1 MKIEVSNGEIIDKY
15 TILTIKLD
23 KIKDS
28 EKLVNIKKEHDY
40 LLEVVDSIY
49 TALPTEKAN
58 AELAFLHED
67 LLNVNKTLWNIE
79 DFIRESERDETFGAD
94 FIELARSVYYTND
107 DRSEVKKSINI
118 LTGSLFTEEKSY
130 EAY

>member
-118 LTGSLFTEEKSY
+118 LT
-130 EAY
+130 